1 MYIVLYSVTMLMIG
15 PSTFLEDED
24 ENDKFSHD
32 LAHIILFTLISGS
45 IKEREKKTGIK
56 LSKTFQAIFFPLIQ

>member
-1 MYIVLYSVTMLMIG
+1 MYIVLYSATMLMIG

-24 ENDKFSHD
+24 DKFSHD

-56 LSKTFQAIFFPLIQ
+56 IK